1 MKRERCITYIVLILL
16 FCSICPLGTTYAMTD
31 SEKLQNVNGQISETQ
46 KKLDEGKKKVNE
58 LNSEITSLE
67 KKINATE
74 SEIEKIQGNIGETK
88 QKITDT
94 QNTLNLLKTEMDE
107 QNTNMNHRLRAMYK
121 NGDVDILGILLGS
134 ADVSEF
140 MINMDMV
147 QKIYDNDL
155 HVLESMQQRYDK
167 IEIQKKELESLN
179 QQLISQQAVSKDKQ
193 DILEANRGKVA
204 EKKAQAL
211 KDNEALTAQMEAFN
225 EEANALI
232 AKIRALQDDSAV
244 YSGGA
249 LGWPVPGHTRI
260 TSKFGYRI
268 HPITKLNNFHHGI
281 DISAPSGSKVV
292 AAADGKV
299 ITAGWNNSYGNYIMI
314 DHGSSIVTVYAHNSK
329 LLVSVGTTVTRGQQI
344 ANAGSTGVSTAPHV
358 HFEVRLN
365 GVYKN
370 PKEYL

>member
-16 FCSICPLGTTYAMTD
+16 FCSICPLGTTYALTD
-31 SEKLQNVNGQISETQ
+31 SEKLQNVNSQISETQ
-46 KKLDEGKKKVNE
+46 KKLDEGKKKINA

-94 QNTLNLLKTEMDE
+94 QNALNLLKTEMDD
-107 QNTNMNHRLRAMYK
+107 QNTNMNGRLRAMYK

-134 ADVSEF
+134 ADISEF
-140 MINMDMV
+140 MTNMDMV

-155 HVLESMQQRYDK
+155 QVLESMQQRYDK
-167 IEIQKKELESLN
+167 IEIQKKELQSLN
-179 QQLISQQAVSKDKQ
+179 QKLISQQVTVKDKQ
-193 DILEANRGKVA
+193 DILEGNRGKVA

-211 KDNEALTAQMEAFN
+211 KDNEALTAQMDAFN

-232 AKIRALQDDSAV
+232 AKIRTLQDDSAV
-244 YSGGA
+244 YSGGT
-249 LGWPVPGHTRI
+249 LGWPVPGHSRI
-260 TSKFGYRI
+260 TSKFGNRI

-299 ITAGWNNSYGNYIMI
+299 ITSGWNNSYGNYIMI

-329 LLVSVGTTVTRGQQI
+329 LLVSTGATVIRGQQI
-344 ANAGSTGVSTAPHV
+344 ANAGSTGVSTGPHV
-358 HFEVRLN
+358 HFEVRLD
-365 GVYKN
+365 GVYKD
-370 PKEYL
+370 PKTYL